1 MPRPRTK
8 SDPEDDAGPVRHFT
22 WKGVISFGL
31 VEIPVGLRSAE
42 SRSELKL
49 SFLDR
54 RDFAPVGYERYNKT
68 TGKPVPWE
76 EIVRGYEHE
85 DGEFVILSDEDLK
98 RANVRAS
105 QTIEIVSF
113 AASSD
118 IDPIYLDTP
127 YYVLPLKKG
136 SKSYAL
142 LRDTLENSSKVGIA
156 HYVMRTRGHV
166 AVLTAR
172 EHVLLLQNL
181 RYQTEVVPVSSLH
194 LTKEDL
200 EAEISD
206 RERKVAE
213 RLVQGMT
220 ARFKPQ
226 EHHDAYHDD
235 LLALIQKRVKTG
247 QTKMSSEPAVEAPT
261 SGSRI
266 VDLLPLLEKS
276 VDAVGGA
283 RAKATRAKGKPASA
297 RTNRA
302 PARTRRA

>member
-1 MPRPRTK
+1 MPRPRARTE
-8 SDPEDDAGPVRHFT
+8 PEEGGPNRPYT
-22 WKGVISFGL
+22 WRGVISFGL
-31 VEIPVGLRSAE
+31 VEIPVGLRPAE

-76 EIVRGYEHE
+76 NIVRGYEHE
-85 DGEFVILSDEDLK
+85 DGEFVILSDADLK
-98 RANVRAS
+98 RANVRAT

-113 AASSD
+113 APAED

-136 SKSYAL
+136 GKAYAL
-142 LRDTLENSSKVGIA
+142 LRDTLERSNKVGIA

-166 AVLTAR
+166 AAITAR
-172 EHVLLLQNL
+172 DHVLLLQNL
-181 RYQTEVVPVSSLH
+181 RYQTEIVPVSSLH
-194 LTKEDL
+194 LAKADL
-200 EAEISD
+200 DAATSD
-206 RERKVAE
+206 RERKMSE
-213 RLVQGMT
+213 QLVQGMT
-220 ARFKPQ
+220 AHFNPQ

-235 LLALIQKRVKTG
+235 LLALIRKRIKSGATE
-247 QTKMSSEPAVEAPT
+247 QSTEPAEEAVPR
-261 SGSRI
+261 GSRI

-276 VDAVGGA
+276 VDAVGSSRRKPA
-283 RAKATRAKGKPASA
+283 HAKPKAASA
-297 RTNRA
+297 RAHRA

>member
-8 SDPEDDAGPVRHFT
+8 TDSEDDGGPVRHFT

-54 RDFAPVGYERYNKT
+54 RDYAPVGYERYNKT

-113 AASSD
+113 AAIAD

-142 LRDTLENSSKVGIA
+142 LRDTLEHSSKVGIA

-200 EAEISD
+200 EAETSD

-235 LLALIQKRVKTG
+235 LIALIQKRVKTG
-247 QTKMSSEPAVEAPT
+247 QTKMSSEPAEEAPT
-261 SGSRI
+261 HGSRI

-283 RAKATRAKGKPASA
+283 RAKTTRAKGKTASA
-297 RTNRA
+297 RASRA

>member
-1 MPRPRTK
+1 MSRPRTK
-8 SDPEDDAGPVRHFT
+8 TESEENGGPVRQYT

-76 EIVRGYEHE
+76 EIVRGYEAE

-113 AASSD
+113 AAISD

-136 SKSYAL
+136 SKSYGL

-181 RYQTEVVPVSSLH
+181 RYQSEIVPVASL
-194 LTKEDL
+194 DL
-200 EAEISD
+200 GKDDLGAATSD
-206 RERKVAE
+206 RERKVAD

-226 EHHDAYHDD
+226 EHHDAHYDD
-235 LLALIQKRVKTG
+235 LLALIRKRIKGG
-247 QTKMSSEPAVEAPT
+247 QTKTSSEPAEEAAPR
-261 SGSRI
+261 GPRI

-276 VDAVGGA
+276 IAAVGGGRAKPSATKPKAA
-283 RAKATRAKGKPASA
+283 RASTR
-297 RTNRA
+297 RA
-302 PARTRRA
+302 PARSRRA